1 MKSDGVW
8 GWLWAQTLRGLILL
22 VPVVV
27 TVSFLV
33 WLSRTV
39 DELLK
44 PIVLLVLPP
53 EWYVPGLALLVFL
66 VAALLLGMLTRNV
79 LMRKVG
85 ETAEQWVV
93 KTPVIG
99 SIYPIVRQLTDLL
112 SGKDVQQK
120 NGKVVLVN
128 LPGVDAQA
136 FGIVM
141 QQGDS
146 ATLDWL
152 PPDCDLVYLPMSYQL
167 GGYSLVLPRSRLQ
180 PLNIKTGEALQMII
194 TGGIGQSR
202 GAQDEAGR
210 AIPPAD
216 RPDVPVAVAADPRPG
231 EIKP

>member
-44 PIVLLVLPP
+44 PIVLLALPP

-66 VAALLLGMLTRNV
+66 AAALLLGMLTRNV

-120 NGKVVLVN
+120 NGKVVLVTGS
-128 LPGVDAQA
+128 PGSRTIINTVLCVVVNVIDFDMDIRSAVDAPRLHQQWMPDEVRFEGMA
-136 FGIVM
+136 QHMEAVEGLKAM
-141 QQGDS
+141 GHTLLGTRQGD
-146 ATLDWL
+146 A
-152 PPDCDLVYLPMSYQL
+152 
-167 GGYSLVLPRSRLQ
+167 YSIWVDP
-180 PLNIKTGEALQMII
+180 KTG
-194 TGGIGQSR
+194 TPR
-202 GAQDEAGR
+202 GAE
-210 AIPPAD
+210 D
-216 RPDVPVAVAADPRPG
+216 RRINGKVAAY
-231 EIKP
+231 

>member
-1 MKSDGVW
+1 MKLDNIW

-39 DELLK
+39 DQLLK
-44 PIVLLVLPP
+44 PIVLLALPP
-53 EWYVPGLALLVFL
+53 EWYVPGLALVLFL
-66 VAALLLGMLTRNV
+66 GAALLLGMLTRNV
-79 LMRKVG
+79 LMRKLG
-85 ETAEQWVV
+85 ETVEQWVA

-99 SIYPIVRQLTDLL
+99 SIYPIVRQLTDVL
-112 SGKDVQQK
+112 SGKDTQQ
-120 NGKVVLVN
+120 NGKVVLVS
-128 LPGVDAQA
+128 LPGVEAQA

-146 ATLDWL
+146 AMLDWL

-180 PLNIKTGEALQMII
+180 TLNIKTGEALQMII

-202 GAQDEAGR
+202 
-210 AIPPAD
+210 
-216 RPDVPVAVAADPRPG
+216 VAAEGVSHSTDGQAPTG
-231 EIKP
+231 

>member
-1 MKSDGVW
+1 MKSDGIW
-8 GWLWAQTLRGLILL
+8 GWLWAQTLRGLVLL

-44 PIVLLVLPP
+44 PMVLLALPP
-53 EWYVPGLALLVFL
+53 DWYVPGLALLLFL
-66 VAALLLGMLTRNV
+66 AAALMLGILTRNV
-79 LMRKVG
+79 VMRKLG
-85 ETAEQWVV
+85 ETAERWVAR
-93 KTPVIG
+93 TPVIG
-99 SIYPIVRQLTDLL
+99 SIYPIVRQLTDLV
-112 SGKDVQQK
+112 SGKDAQDR
-120 NGKVVLVN
+120 NGKVVLVS
-128 LPGVDAQA
+128 LPGVDVQA
-136 FGIVM
+136 LGIVM
-141 QQGDS
+141 QQGGS
-146 ATLDWL
+146 APLDWL

-202 GAQDEAGR
+202 GSQDEAAR
-210 AIPPAD
+210 ATVSVTTQ
-216 RPDVPVAVAADPRPG
+216 PD

>member
-66 VAALLLGMLTRNV
+66 AAALLLGMLTRNV
-79 LMRKVG
+79 LMRKLG

-120 NGKVVLVN
+120 NGKVVLVS

-141 QQGDS
+141 QQGGS
-146 ATLDWL
+146 ASLDWL

-202 GAQDEAGR
+202 GAQDEVGR
-210 AIPPAD
+210 AIPPAE
-216 RPDVPVAVAADPRPG
+216 PAAAAPSG